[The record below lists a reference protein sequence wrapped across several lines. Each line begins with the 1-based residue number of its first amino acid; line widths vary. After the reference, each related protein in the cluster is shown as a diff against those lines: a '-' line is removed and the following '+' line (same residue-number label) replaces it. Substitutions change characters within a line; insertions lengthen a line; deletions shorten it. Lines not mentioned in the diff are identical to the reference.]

1 MKRVSF
7 LKSGIRLF
15 QSNENNVICL
25 RLRLAAKSI
34 GLIEFQAVICAPQ
47 ETQLGSAC
55 GTGAPPTVATHVYSR
70 LRARTFQLCVK
81 YPPIS
86 PHPIAPWCSFSSL
99 FRVAAVG
106 GVRTFTV
113 AGCTYV
119 LLELVV
125 HSHHSYNPFLSPP
138 FVRVLQCPPPPHP
151 LPPARLTSVR
161 LLTRLS
167 SPPLCMLPQP
177 SSLRPRT
184 S

>member
-1 MKRVSF
+1 MSQVEASCLVNRLDRVS
-7 LKSGIRLF
+7 S
-15 QSNENNVICL
+15 
-25 RLRLAAKSI
+25 A
-34 GLIEFQAVICAPQ
+34 ICAPQ

-138 FVRVLQCPPPPHP
+138 FVRVLKCPPPPHH
-151 LPPARLTSVR
+151 PPSRAPHQC
-161 LLTRLS
+161 S
-167 SPPLCMLPQP
+167 SPHPSLLSTAVYAASTLLP
-177 SSLRPRT
+177 SSPN
-184 S
+184 